1 MDESQSSTPRQ
12 WLPRFSLLTAL
23 LFITIIAIGIGMW
36 RLYRELVP
44 LRAEVQNLRSQLGAL
59 TVNDDQK
66 FHVVRVKEPGGFR
79 WNWRIWLP
87 KGQDYWFCAS
97 EKVPEKGITDRQF
110 RTFLGMG
117 GQEIN
122 LRVQVVPNENGKR
135 TVYMKCPAADTPF
148 FEVDE
153 TKWVRGETMIGED
166 VAGEKSQLSS
176 NVDDPLVLL
185 RLSEDSRTSKVQPP
199 NGLLIWIS
207 NVQKP

>member
-97 EKVPEKGITDRQF
+97 EKVLEKGITDRQF
-110 RTFLGMG
+110 RTFLGTG

-122 LRVQVVPNENGKR
+122 LR
-135 TVYMKCPAADTPF
+135 
-148 FEVDE
+148 
-153 TKWVRGETMIGED
+153 
-166 VAGEKSQLSS
+166 
-176 NVDDPLVLL
+176 
-185 RLSEDSRTSKVQPP
+185 
-199 NGLLIWIS
+199 
-207 NVQKP
+207 